1 MACFSHHCEL
11 SMQLGILE
19 GPLMAFA
26 EPGVEPNYAPSR
38 EVKLE
43 HVEIRLFVDPKAKA
57 FDGRATFHFR
67 ALPGFT
73 GELRLDVDDVTI
85 DSVECD
91 GESLSWVH
99 LDDVLQIAGATDGQ
113 PITVV
118 WHGDGS
124 KRGMY
129 FTGPEVWAPER
140 EHMAWSQCQ
149 DEDAH
154 FMMPCH
160 DHPRIKY
167 SWSIR
172 LEGPRG
178 YTLLS
183 NGEMVDSGETEDRAW
198 VQYEQREPMPA
209 YLFTAV
215 VAPLACVEA
224 QWRGRSVRYLV
235 PIGDEGAIAR
245 SMGKTPLMM
254 ECFSQR
260 TGVDYPWPRY
270 DQVVVHDFVFGGM
283 ENTACTTMTD
293 LLLVDERAILEWD
306 PDGLVAH
313 ELAHQWFGDLV
324 TMDWWTE

>member
-160 DHPRIKY
+160 DHPRI
-167 SWSIR
+167 
-172 LEGPRG
+172 
-178 YTLLS
+178 
-183 NGEMVDSGETEDRAW
+183 
-198 VQYEQREPMPA
+198 
-209 YLFTAV
+209 
-215 VAPLACVEA
+215 
-224 QWRGRSVRYLV
+224 
-235 PIGDEGAIAR
+235 
-245 SMGKTPLMM
+245 
-254 ECFSQR
+254 
-260 TGVDYPWPRY
+260 
-270 DQVVVHDFVFGGM
+270 
-283 ENTACTTMTD
+283 
-293 LLLVDERAILEWD
+293 
-306 PDGLVAH
+306 
-313 ELAHQWFGDLV
+313 
-324 TMDWWTE
+324 